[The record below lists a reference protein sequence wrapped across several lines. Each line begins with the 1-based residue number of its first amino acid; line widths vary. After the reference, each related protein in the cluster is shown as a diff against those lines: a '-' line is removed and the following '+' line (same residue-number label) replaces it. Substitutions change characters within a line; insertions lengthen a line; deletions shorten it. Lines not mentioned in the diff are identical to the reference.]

1 MRALRATLPL
11 VAEGGS
17 LTLAH
22 VIPEAESSL
31 PHAQDWMGLGTRV
44 LDKVLHRLRDTLR
57 LAGNLEV
64 RTKVLQGDP
73 AEVLLEL
80 GRDFDLTAVGAPK
93 RRSFGRFLMG
103 SVSAGVLRGA
113 RGTVLIVPAPRGW
126 D

>member
-1 MRALRATLPL
+1 
-11 VAEGGS
+11 
-17 LTLAH
+17 
-22 VIPEAESSL
+22 
-31 PHAQDWMGLGTRV
+31 MGLGTRV

-57 LAGNLEV
+57 LAGDLEV

-93 RRSFGRFLMG
+93 RRSFGRFLIG
-103 SVSAGVLRGA
+103 ECLHGRSPGYA
-113 RGTVLIVPAPRGW
+113 RHRPHRPAPRGW